1 MINENPKLTNKI
13 VKRGVT
19 ELITPGV
26 SLHDDVLD
34 QKKNNFLASVFF
46 NKNLKFLDTTGEF
59 FVAEGSAE
67 EISQLFQSHEPIY

>member
-1 MINENPKLTNKI
+1 M
-13 VKRGVT
+13 
-19 ELITPGV
+19 ITPGV

-46 NKNLKFLDTTGEF
+46 NKNWGSLLDISTGEF

-67 EISQLFQSHEPIY
+67 EISQLFQSYEPSEILVAKPKEII